1 MTSRHGRCIMEGS
14 TAQDPMTVQERTQF
28 ALIDLAKALNAW
40 PDDAK
45 TLNVYGDMATHLA
58 DLISDLDL
66 EGETDPA
73 DD

>member
-1 MTSRHGRCIMEGS
+1 MNVE
-14 TAQDPMTVQERTQF
+14 ERTRF